1 MLQTEKRIRW
11 MKFRYDGSS
20 YEIDPFSARGL
31 DRDMITSKFLSR
43 KSQKPKLNRKW
54 TPPKSHGYN

>member
-1 MLQTEKRIRW
+1 MLSTTEVRW

-20 YEIDPFSARGL
+20 YEIDPNSASVL
-31 DRDMITSKFLSR
+31 DREMIYAKFRSR
-43 KSQKPKLNRKW
+43 KSCKPKLKRKW

>member
-1 MLQTEKRIRW
+1 MLPTTEVRW

-20 YEIDPFSARGL
+20 YEIKFCNARGVDAL
-31 DRDMITSKFLSR
+31 MIYPRIRDDRR
-43 KSQKPKLNRKW
+43 HKPKLNRKW